1 MPKKIVAL
9 TDYIS
14 ARDASLL
21 LTAKMGRPIPSK
33 YIRKLANRK
42 KLPSVRTEQMGNR
55 LLYHRGDVEA
65 STIRERK
72 R

>member
-9 TDYIS
+9 TDYI
-14 ARDASLL
+14 AAGDAALL
-21 LTAKMGRPIPSK
+21 LTAKMGRPISPK

-42 KLPSVRTEQMGNR
+42 KLPSVRVEQMGNR
-55 LLYHRGDVEA
+55 LLYHRGDIEA

-72 R
+72 G